1 MTLMENESDL
11 NGYPFGIMEYYNE
24 NYFNNGNLLLYM
36 SDLQVRERKKKKNTI
51 DKQLI
56 FKKVECQE
64 YASASKSP

>member
-36 SDLQVRERKKKKNTI
+36 SDLQVRERKKKNTI

>member
-1 MTLMENESDL
+1 MENESDL

-36 SDLQVRERKKKKNTI
+36 SDLQVRERKKKNTI